1 MYPSTPASCVFG
13 YLFGAKRRVTQ
24 MESCLRANNIDP
36 GSARSIF
43 ETIRCVVAQWNSKR
57 VSSSDQSM
65 EKKADKK
72 RRSKKEVVEEPQ
84 QVVPTENSE
93 PHTTKVSVVKNEP
106 VQIKPSQ
113 DMSMD
118 VEECCNTAKK
128 KRAQAAPSDSGSG
141 KRRKTEKSKS
151 PSPDSVEHPPANAK
165 KASKRKENKKEDKK
179 EDGNVVE
186 SVAGPSGTSAAQSAP
201 PSVAAPATAPPAPP
215 LPPTPP
221 ALPSRKLV
229 LNKVQE
235 GILADFEIID
245 PRRVTADE
253 SSSKKKKFA
262 STSFLTLALRMLVDK
277 SLITNE
283 GLLLKSNVFVK
294 PNVLSGFSVHV
305 YGADAQTRVV
315 YSGSLFDSTREGF
328 GVYVHNL
335 GPSRQI
341 NAGEVIAFLEIRS
354 DDDRL
359 KISY

>member
-1 MYPSTPASCVFG
+1 
-13 YLFGAKRRVTQ
+13 

-57 VSSSDQSM
+57 VSSSDSM
-65 EKKADKK
+65 EKEADKK
-72 RRSKKEVVEEPQ
+72 RRSKKDVVEEQQ
-84 QVVPTENSE
+84 QVVPAETSE

-106 VQIKPSQ
+106 VQVEPNQ

-118 VEECCNTAKK
+118 VEECCKTTKK

-141 KRRKTEKSKS
+141 SGKRRKTDKSKS
-151 PSPDSVEHPPANAK
+151 PSPDSVEPPPPANTK
-165 KASKRKENKKEDKK
+165 KASKRKEDKK

-186 SVAGPSGTSAAQSAP
+186 SVAGPSAAPQASQSAP
-201 PSVAAPATAPPAPP
+201 SAAVPAAPPAPP
-215 LPPTPP
+215 APP
-221 ALPSRKLV
+221 APAPPAPAPPSRKLV

-245 PRRVTADE
+245 PRRITADE

-277 SLITNE
+277 SLLTNE

-294 PNVLSGFSVHV
+294 PNVLSGFSIHV

-315 YSGSLFDSTREGF
+315 YSGSLFDSAREGF

>member
-1 MYPSTPASCVFG
+1 MYPSTPASRIFG
-13 YLFGAKRRVTQ
+13 YLFGAKRRVAQ

-57 VSSSDQSM
+57 VSPSDQSM

-72 RRSKKEVVEEPQ
+72 RRSKKDVVEEPQ
-84 QVVPTENSE
+84 QVVSTETSE
-93 PHTTKVSVVKNEP
+93 PHTTKVSAVKNEP
-106 VQIKPSQ
+106 VRIEPSQ

-118 VEECCNTAKK
+118 VEECCKTAKK

-141 KRRKTEKSKS
+141 KRRKTDKPKS
-151 PSPDSVEHPPANAK
+151 PSPDSVEPPPANAK

-186 SVAGPSGTSAAQSAP
+186 SAVGPAAQSAP
-201 PSVAAPATAPPAPP
+201 PPVAAPAAASPAPLAPPAPP
-215 LPPTPP
+215 
-221 ALPSRKLV
+221 SRRLV

-245 PRRVTADE
+245 PRRITADE

-277 SLITNE
+277 SLLTNE

-305 YGADAQTRVV
+305 YGADGQTRVV
-315 YSGSLFDSTREGF
+315 YSGSLFDSSREGF